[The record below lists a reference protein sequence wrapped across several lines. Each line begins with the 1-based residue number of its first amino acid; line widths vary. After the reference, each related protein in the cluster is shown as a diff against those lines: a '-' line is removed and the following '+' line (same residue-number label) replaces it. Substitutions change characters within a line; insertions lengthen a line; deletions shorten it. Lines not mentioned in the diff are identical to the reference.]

1 MIGFNAKDRQA
12 ILGTWNNYGTPVLC
26 RLIDENK
33 DFLSKYGL
41 VINVSGSQF
50 DNVAIDIEGG
60 HIQGMAIKT
69 EIYGFESIT
78 QKDRPTAPVSTTLKH
93 GIGAVLVSTQFYWR
107 DRETDET
114 GKEIEYAK
122 VTRDRDIILPE
133 VHGCDDGHMVWIKRG
148 SNKGSA
154 VNIKPGVFYRPIT
167 SSTGFYNTEF
177 SEEKRS
183 TYMIID
189 NDAKVFDQVTLQS
202 EGDAMCFVFFAGL
215 HVKRKESDG
224 SYKDYYGAWVQWKN
238 PRDW

>member
-12 ILGTWNNYGTPVLC
+12 ILGTWNNFGIPILC
-26 RLIDENK
+26 QLTDTKKE
-33 DFLSKYGL
+33 FLSKYGL
-41 VINVSGSQF
+41 VVNVSGSQF
-50 DNVAIDIEGG
+50 DNVAIDMEGG

-69 EIYGFESIT
+69 EIYGFENIT
-78 QKDRPTAPVSTTLKH
+78 KKDRPTAPVSVTLKH
-93 GIGAVLVSTQFYWR
+93 GVGAVLATTQFYWR
-107 DRETDET
+107 EKATDDA
-114 GKEIEYAK
+114 GREIEYAT
-122 VTRDRDIILPE
+122 VTRDRNIILPE

-148 SNKGSA
+148 SNNGSA

-189 NDAKVFDQVTLQS
+189 NDAEVFDQVTLQS